1 MANLK
6 NIRRRISSVQSTKKI
21 TKAMNMVAAAKLRK
35 TEARL
40 LSLRP
45 YADTLISMVEHIGY
59 HTDTEHP
66 YFRQREGSRKLFV
79 FVSGDKGLCGSFNSN
94 VIRLGRDLIKE
105 NPQAHVAVMGK
116 KVKDAFR
123 RMGISVEAA
132 YSDIFDPPTYH
143 VAQEIADFLARFY
156 LEHEDVSKI
165 IVVYNRFKNSIV
177 SEITQETFLPRI
189 REIEEPRRIFL
200 AEPDVTTMLEA
211 AMKEYL
217 ESEIYRIMME
227 SLASE
232 HGARMTAM
240 HQATDNATDLL
251 GQLTLQYNK
260 ARQAAI
266 TKEILEITGGA
277 EALRK

>member
-6 NIRRRISSVQSTKKI
+6 AIRKRITSVQSTKKI
-21 TKAMNMVAAAKLRK
+21 TRAMNMVAAAKLRK
-35 TEARL
+35 MEQRL
-40 LSLRP
+40 LSMRP
-45 YADTLISMVEHIGY
+45 YADTLIALVEKLNY
-59 HTDTEHP
+59 HMETIHP
-66 YFRQREGSRKLFV
+66 FYTQREGGVPFYV
-79 FVSGDKGLCGSFNSN
+79 FISGDKGLCGSFNSN
-94 VIRLGRDLIKE
+94 IIRLGRDLIKE
-105 NPQAHVAVMGK
+105 NPHAYVAVMGK

-123 RMGISVEAA
+123 RMDISVEAA

-143 VAQEIADFLARFY
+143 AAQEIADFLSGFY

-200 AEPDVTTMLEA
+200 AEPDVTSMLEA

-240 HQATDNATDLL
+240 EAATDNAEEMINDLVL
-251 GQLTLQYNK
+251 K
-260 ARQAAI
+260 ANRERQSMI
-266 TKEILEITGGA
+266 TTEISEIVGGA
-277 EALRK
+277 NALQ

>member
-6 NIRRRISSVQSTKKI
+6 AIRKRITSVQSTKKI
-21 TKAMNMVAAAKLRK
+21 TRAMNMVAAAKLRK
-35 TEARL
+35 MEQRL
-40 LSLRP
+40 LAMRP
-45 YADTLISMVEHIGY
+45 YADTLIALVEKLNY
-59 HTDTEHP
+59 HMETIHP
-66 YFRQREGSRKLFV
+66 FYTQREGGVPFYV
-79 FVSGDKGLCGSFNSN
+79 FISEDKGLCGSFNSN
-94 VIRLGRDLIKE
+94 IIRLGRDLIKE
-105 NPQAHVAVMGK
+105 NPRAYVAVMGK

-123 RMGISVEAA
+123 RMDISVEAA

-143 VAQEIADFLARFY
+143 AAQEIADFLSGFY

-200 AEPDVTTMLEA
+200 AEPDVTSMLEA

-240 HQATDNATDLL
+240 EAATDNAEEMINDLVL
-251 GQLTLQYNK
+251 K
-260 ARQAAI
+260 ANRERQSMI
-266 TKEILEITGGA
+266 TTEISEIVGGA
-277 EALRK
+277 NALQ

>member
-6 NIRRRISSVQSTKKI
+6 AIRKRITSVQSTKKI
-21 TKAMNMVAAAKLRK
+21 TRAMNMVAAAKLRK
-35 TEARL
+35 MEQRL
-40 LSLRP
+40 LAMRP
-45 YADTLISMVEHIGY
+45 YADTLIALVEKLNY
-59 HTDTEHP
+59 HMETIHP
-66 YFRQREGSRKLFV
+66 FYTQREGGVPFYV
-79 FVSGDKGLCGSFNSN
+79 FISGDKGLCGSFNSN
-94 VIRLGRDLIKE
+94 IIRLGRDLIKE
-105 NPQAHVAVMGK
+105 NPRAYVAVMGK

-123 RMGISVEAA
+123 RMDISVEAA

-143 VAQEIADFLARFY
+143 AAQEIADFLSGFY

-200 AEPDVTTMLEA
+200 AEPDVTSMLEA

-240 HQATDNATDLL
+240 EAATDNAEEMINDLVL
-251 GQLTLQYNK
+251 K
-260 ARQAAI
+260 ANRERQSMI
-266 TKEILEITGGA
+266 TTEISEIVGGA
-277 EALRK
+277 NALQ

>member
-6 NIRRRISSVQSTKKI
+6 AIRKRITSVQSTKKI
-21 TKAMNMVAAAKLRK
+21 TRAMNMVAAAKLRK
-35 TEARL
+35 MEQRL
-40 LSLRP
+40 LAMRP
-45 YADTLISMVEHIGY
+45 YADTLIALVEKLNY
-59 HTDTEHP
+59 HMETIHP
-66 YFRQREGSRKLFV
+66 FYTQREGGVPFYV
-79 FVSGDKGLCGSFNSN
+79 FISGDKGLCGSFNSN
-94 VIRLGRDLIKE
+94 IIRLGRDLIKE
-105 NPQAHVAVMGK
+105 NPQAYVAVMGK

-123 RMGISVEAA
+123 RMDISVEAA

-143 VAQEIADFLARFY
+143 AAQEIADFLSGFY

-200 AEPDVTTMLEA
+200 AEPDVTSMLEA

-240 HQATDNATDLL
+240 EAATDNAEEMINDLVL
-251 GQLTLQYNK
+251 K
-260 ARQAAI
+260 ANRERQSMI
-266 TKEILEITGGA
+266 TTEISEIVGGA
-277 EALRK
+277 NALQ